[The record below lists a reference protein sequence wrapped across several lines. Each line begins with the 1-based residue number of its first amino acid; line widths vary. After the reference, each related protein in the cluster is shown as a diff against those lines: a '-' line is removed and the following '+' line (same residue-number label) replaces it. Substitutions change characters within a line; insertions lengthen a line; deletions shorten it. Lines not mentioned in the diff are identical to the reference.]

1 MLLGRNVMMS
11 FLSFSQSHRTNSSNP
26 DGRYR
31 SPLLER
37 SVPDRF
43 TRLIVDGI
51 SLKHPSGRVQW
62 LRSKSGEEKNQDQI
76 WQRR

>member
-11 FLSFSQSHRTNSSNP
+11 FLSFSQSHRINSSNP

-31 SPLLER
+31 SPLPER
-37 SVPDRF
+37 SVPVRF

-51 SLKHPSGRVQW
+51 SLRH
-62 LRSKSGEEKNQDQI
+62 L
-76 WQRR
+76 